1 VCGIIG
7 ILNGMPS
14 DVDLSLTQIRD
25 CLHHRGPDS
34 FGEFAD
40 KKIAMGI
47 NRLAIVDVENGHQPY
62 FSENKSIVC
71 VFNGQIYNFKKLQ
84 EMLLLKGHILNSQ
97 ADGEVI
103 VHLYEEYG
111 PDFVKLLSGM
121 FAIALWDSKLE
132 KLILFRDHIGK
143 KPLLYATDSSGR
155 LCFGSEMKVLTK
167 LMGFKSSDI
176 SEESLFLMLSFG
188 YVPSPQTIFK
198 NCFKIEPGSY
208 IEFTHG
214 KQNEVKYWEPIFEA
228 NTENLE
234 TNLLELDFLLNQS
247 VAKRVSSERSMGAF
261 LSGGI
266 DSSLI
271 VHYLN
276 QNTEEPVETFSVGF
290 DDPKFDESV
299 HSLAVAELL
308 ETNHHV
314 LQLSENSVKN
324 EFLSLYDKFDEPFAD
339 SSALATAMLSE
350 FASEKIVVALS
361 GDGGDEAFGGY
372 DRYRALNIYVELS
385 SLFYGAKFLIDKLH
399 LGPFIPGRLN
409 RLFTSLPEEKSSSE
423 FYRKLMTIFSYEN
436 LDDIAKNNYALH
448 KSKNWFS
455 NTYSSQQFDD
465 YLAGNIYD
473 FKTYLP
479 DDLLFKVDMASMA
492 HSLEVRSPFLD
503 RHIVEFGLGLPKNQR
518 LGLQAKKILRLLA
531 LQHLPKEIINRKKMG
546 FAIPRRKWLVGSLSI
561 FADEVFANPD
571 SIMYS
576 WLKYKETND
585 LYQRFK
591 EGENLDGAIWAI
603 ISFEMW
609 ARKWLE
615 N

>member
-1 VCGIIG
+1 MCGIIG
-7 ILNGMPS
+7 ILNEVPS
-14 DVDLSLTQIRD
+14 DVKLSLSQLRD

-40 KKIAMGI
+40 NRVALGI

-62 FSENKSIVC
+62 FNENKSVVC
-71 VFNGQIYNFKKLQ
+71 VFNGQVYNFKKLQ
-84 EMLLLKGHILNSQ
+84 EMLLLKGHTLNSQ

-111 PDFVKLLSGM
+111 PGFIKLLSGM
-121 FAIALWDSKLE
+121 FAIALWDSNLE
-132 KLILFRDHIGK
+132 KLILFRDHLGK
-143 KPLLYATDSSGR
+143 KPLLYAMDSLGR
-155 LCFGSEMKVLTK
+155 LCFGSEMKALIK
-167 LMGFKSSDI
+167 LIGFTPRDI

-198 NCFKIEPGSY
+198 SCFKVEPGSY
-208 IEFTHG
+208 IEFTQG
-214 KQNEVKYWEPIFEA
+214 KRNEVKYWEPLFES
-228 NTENLE
+228 NTEKLE
-234 TNLLELDFLLNQS
+234 TNLSKLDFLLNQS
-247 VAKRVSSERSMGAF
+247 VAQRISSERSMGAF

-266 DSSLI
+266 DSSLV

-276 QNTEEPVETFSVGF
+276 QNTDEPVETFSVGF
-290 DDPKFDESV
+290 DDPKFDESEY
-299 HSLAVAELL
+299 SFAVAKLL

-314 LQLSENSVKN
+314 LQLSEDSVKN
-324 EFLSLYDKFDEPFAD
+324 EFLSLYEKFDEPFAD

-350 FASEKIVVALS
+350 FASERIVVALS

-372 DRYRALNIYVELS
+372 DRYRALNFYIELS
-385 SLFYGAKFLIDKLH
+385 RLFYGAKFLIDKLH
-399 LGPFIPGRLN
+399 IQPFMPKSLN
-409 RLFTSLPEEKSSSE
+409 RLFMSLPDEKSSSQ
-423 FYRKLMTIFSYEN
+423 FYRKLMTIFSYED
-436 LDDIAKNNYALH
+436 LDKIAKDNEALH

-455 NTYSSQQFDD
+455 KTYSTQHFND
-465 YLAGNIYD
+465 YLAGNVYD
-473 FKTYLP
+473 LKTYLP

-503 RHIVEFGLGLPKNQR
+503 RQIVEFGLGLPKNQR

-531 LQHLPKEIINRKKMG
+531 SQHLPKEIINRKKMG

-561 FADEVFANPD
+561 YADEVFNNPD

-591 EGENLDGAIWAI
+591 KGENVDGAIWAI

-615 N
+615 K